1 MINFTVGPV
10 QSSDAVRAIG
20 AEQVPYFRTAEFSEL
35 MFENERLIKKFA
47 KASEDSRVAF
57 ITGSGSAGMET
68 AIMNT
73 LTPKD
78 KAIVVNG
85 GSFGHRFV
93 ELCELHEIPFTEI
106 KLQSGKALQA
116 EHLKEFENKG
126 YTTFIVNKHETS
138 TGVHYDMQLISDF
151 CKRNNLFLIVDCIST
166 FLADP
171 FDMEALGADVM
182 ITGSQK
188 ALACPPGISV
198 MVLSPKALNRIENT
212 KCCCQYLDL
221 KIALKNAER
230 GQTPWTPAVS
240 ILRQIHARLK
250 EIDANGGVEAEIART
265 ASLANYFRSKLAEL
279 NLPLEIA
286 SESLSNAVTP
296 LHPLNASAYDIFLK
310 LKDEYGIWI
319 CPNGGD
325 LKDSIFRVGHI
336 GYLKTEDYDKLLD
349 ALADLKKKH
358 FFKEKK
364 VLTVGVFDLLHTA
377 HISLFKRAKALG
389 DYLIVAVQESSVV
402 KKYKPNANL
411 VYSTE
416 ERMLMVESIKYVD
429 EVITYKAVDDIVKQ
443 VDYDILATGLDQNHS
458 GFQNAIQW
466 TKEHGKESV
475 ILARTEGISTSWLK
489 DQIKSN
495 K

>member
-20 AEQVPYFRTAEFSEL
+20 AEQVPYFRTADFSEL

-47 KASEDSRVAF
+47 KATDDSRVVF

-73 LTPKD
+73 LTPAD

-93 ELCELHEIPFTEI
+93 ELCELHEIPFAEI
-106 KLQSGKALQA
+106 KLEPGKALKA
-116 EHLKEFENKG
+116 EHLADYEGKG

-171 FDMEALGADVM
+171 FDMAGLGADIM

-198 MVLSPKALNRIENT
+198 MALSPKALARIESV
-212 KCCCQYLDL
+212 KCKCQYLDL

-240 ILRQIHARLK
+240 ILRQINVRLK

-265 ASLANYFRSKLAEL
+265 ASLANYFRDRLKG
-279 NLPLEIA
+279 LPFEII

-296 LHPLNASAYDIFLK
+296 LHPTTASAYDIFLK
-310 LKDEYGIWI
+310 IKDEYGMWI

-325 LKDSIFRVGHI
+325 MKDSVFRVGHI
-336 GYLKTEDYDKLLD
+336 GALTTSDYDKLIT
-349 ALADLKKKH
+349 AFKDLQTK
-358 FFKEKK
+358 
-364 VLTVGVFDLLHTA
+364 
-377 HISLFKRAKALG
+377 
-389 DYLIVAVQESSVV
+389 
-402 KKYKPNANL
+402 
-411 VYSTE
+411 
-416 ERMLMVESIKYVD
+416 
-429 EVITYKAVDDIVKQ
+429 
-443 VDYDILATGLDQNHS
+443 
-458 GFQNAIQW
+458 GFI
-466 TKEHGKESV
+466 
-475 ILARTEGISTSWLK
+475 
-489 DQIKSN
+489 
-495 K
+495 

>member
-20 AEQVPYFRTAEFSEL
+20 AEQVPYFRTADFSEL

-47 KASEDSRVAF
+47 KATDDSRVVF

-73 LTPKD
+73 LTPAD

-93 ELCELHEIPFTEI
+93 ELCELHEIPFAEI
-106 KLQSGKALQA
+106 KLEPGKALKA
-116 EHLKEFENKG
+116 EHLADYEGKG

-171 FDMEALGADVM
+171 FDMAGLGADIM

-198 MVLSPKALNRIENT
+198 MALSPKALARIESV
-212 KCCCQYLDL
+212 KCKCQYLDL

-240 ILRQIHARLK
+240 VLRQINVRLK

-265 ASLANYFRSKLAEL
+265 ASLANYFRDRLKG
-279 NLPLEIA
+279 LPFEII

-296 LHPLNASAYDIFLK
+296 LHPTTASAYDIFLK
-310 LKDEYGIWI
+310 IKDEYGMWI

-325 LKDSIFRVGHI
+325 MKDSVFRVGHI
-336 GYLKTEDYDKLLD
+336 GALTTADYDKLIT
-349 ALADLKKKH
+349 AFKDLQTK
-358 FFKEKK
+358 
-364 VLTVGVFDLLHTA
+364 
-377 HISLFKRAKALG
+377 
-389 DYLIVAVQESSVV
+389 
-402 KKYKPNANL
+402 
-411 VYSTE
+411 
-416 ERMLMVESIKYVD
+416 
-429 EVITYKAVDDIVKQ
+429 
-443 VDYDILATGLDQNHS
+443 
-458 GFQNAIQW
+458 GFI
-466 TKEHGKESV
+466 
-475 ILARTEGISTSWLK
+475 
-489 DQIKSN
+489 
-495 K
+495 